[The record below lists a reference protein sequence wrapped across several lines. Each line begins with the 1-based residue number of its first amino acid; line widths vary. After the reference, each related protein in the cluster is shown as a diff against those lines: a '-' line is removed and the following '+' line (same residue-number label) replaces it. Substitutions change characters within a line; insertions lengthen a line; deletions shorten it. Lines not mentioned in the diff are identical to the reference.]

1 MAFKPPKPEKDKLIT
16 AKPGVYRNIGS
27 WLYRLATEEQ
37 VLDCGR
43 SRGEEEEEAPQG
55 AQAALNLS
63 EEFLRVRYH

>member
-1 MAFKPPKPEKDKLIT
+1 MAFKPPNPEKDKLIT
-16 AKPGVYRNIGS
+16 AKPGLYTNIGS

-37 VLDCGR
+37 VLDGGR
-43 SRGEEEEEAPQG
+43 SRGEEEEAPQG